1 MPTTRPRH
9 TITETDRIAAAL
21 DAAGRRWPGER
32 RAGLVKRLIEA
43 GHAAIEEDE
52 QAGQERLLGAVDATS
67 GALDGVYP
75 AGYLEELRREW
86 HA

>member
-9 TITETDRIAAAL
+9 SITETDAIAEALEAAE
-21 DAAGRRWPGER
+21 RRWPGER
-32 RAGLVKRLIEA
+32 RPRLVKRLIEA
-43 GHAAIEEDE
+43 GHAAIEADE
-52 QAGQERLLGAVDATS
+52 RAGRERLTKAVKATS

-86 HA
+86 PQ

>member
-9 TITETDRIAAAL
+9 TITETERIAAAL
-21 DAAGRRWPGER
+21 DAAGQVWPGER
-32 RAGLVKRLIEA
+32 RASLIKRLIEA
-43 GHAAIEEDE
+43 GHAAITEDE
-52 QAGQERLLGAVDATS
+52 RAEQERMLDAVAATS